1 MDSTPAPQ
9 PTAKPI
15 GVHIT
20 VYYDNDNNLTYNTGD
35 TLISEE
41 DIYNGVD
48 GRDGIDGKSSTI
60 EIKEN
65 QGGTRTIVITNSDGT
80 KQEFVVKNGKDGR
93 DGKDGIDGKSS
104 TIETKGNA
112 DGTRTII
119 ITNPDGTKQELVVKD
134 GKDGRDGKDGKCAC
148 EDKPTNDKPQ
158 GPKEDKPEHPRED
171 KPQEPKG
178 DKPETPREDK
188 PQEPKG
194 DKPETPRGDKP
205 QVPTRAPEQLVPTI
219 ESVEVD
225 AQKGMLAKTGE
236 GKTDTSVFIGSTVLL
251 ALYLLRRK
259 EN

>member
-1 MDSTPAPQ
+1 M
-9 PTAKPI
+9 
-15 GVHIT
+15 
-20 VYYDNDNNLTYNTGD
+20 
-35 TLISEE
+35 
-41 DIYNGVD
+41 
-48 GRDGIDGKSSTI
+48 
-60 EIKEN
+60 
-65 QGGTRTIVITNSDGT
+65 
-80 KQEFVVKNGKDGR
+80 
-93 DGKDGIDGKSS
+93 
-104 TIETKGNA
+104 
-112 DGTRTII
+112 
-119 ITNPDGTKQELVVKD
+119 VKD

-205 QVPTRAPEQLVPTI
+205 QELKGDKPETPRGDKPQVPTRAPEQLVPTI